1 MYKSAVLWIK
11 KDLSQREYFTV
22 RTADGKFINLKPN
35 PEKKPGDKKPDYVE
49 FEKANEKVNQT
60 T

>member
-11 KDLSQREYFTV
+11 KDLDKSEYFTV

-35 PEKKPGDKKPDYVE
+35 PEKRPGDKKPDYVE
-49 FEKANEKVNQT
+49 IEKLGESLARIK
-60 T
+60 